1 MPNFIKIQSNKY
13 LRQSANFQLN
23 KGLNEFVWLREERN
37 KVYLNVKLEFGKMF
51 PQRFGRSQEC
61 LWGMLCVSSKCW
73 NKFCWLADESVPKH
87 QRVSQQ
93 QPAEARP
100 EPEEAGQSLIGGGE
114 ERGGGGR
121 LQLVSTRDGT
131 PATSHQPPG
140 HGSKWKLII
149 MSSSSH
155 KQQQI

>member
-1 MPNFIKIQSNKY
+1 MPHFIKIQSNKY

-114 ERGGGGR
+114 EGGR
-121 LQLVSTRDGT
+121 GEA
-131 PATSHQPPG
+131 PASQHSGWHTSHQPPG

>member
-1 MPNFIKIQSNKY
+1 MPTSNWI
-13 LRQSANFQLN
+13 S
-23 KGLNEFVWLREERN
+23 KGLNEYVWLREEPN
-37 KVYLNVKLEFGKMF
+37 KVYPNVKLKFGKTF

-93 QPAEARP
+93 QPAEPRP

-114 ERGGGGR
+114 EGGEASVR
-121 LQLVSTRDGT
+121 TRDGT
-131 PATSHQPPG
+131 PATRPRFKMEINNYVILKSQTATNIN
-140 HGSKWKLII
+140 SQFAILCEVFNVWICN
-149 MSSSSH
+149 M
-155 KQQQI
+155 

>member
-1 MPNFIKIQSNKY
+1 MPHFIKIQSNKY

-114 ERGGGGR
+114 EGGR
-121 LQLVSTRDGT
+121 EA
-131 PATSHQPPG
+131 PASQHSGWHTSHQPPG